1 MFNYKDL
8 SEAVVMGSIEDVVE
22 ATNAAIAGGAD
33 PLEIIQN
40 GLTAGMAIVGQQFK
54 AGVMYIPEVLMSAK
68 AMTVGVDLVKPLLKG
83 QKVSSK
89 GKFMIGTVKGDMHDI
104 GKNLV
109 ALMMESSG
117 YEVIN
122 LGVDISPE
130 GFADAVREHKP
141 QILGLSAML
150 TTTMLAMQDT
160 IEGLKEAGLRDTV
173 KVMIGGAPVA
183 SDFATEIGADGY
195 APDGGSAAEVAQR
208 LLGK

>member
-1 MFNYKDL
+1 VFNYKDL
-8 SEAVVMGSIEDVVE
+8 SEAVIMGSVEQVVE
-22 ATNAAIAGGAD
+22 ATHAAIAGGAD
-33 PLEIIQN
+33 PMEIIQK
-40 GLTAGMAIVGQQFK
+40 GLTAGMTIVGQRFK
-54 AGVMYIPEVLMSAK
+54 ACEMYIPEVLMSAK
-68 AMTVGVDLVKPLLKG
+68 AMAAGVDLVKPLLKG
-83 QKVSSK
+83 QKITSK

-117 YEVIN
+117 FEVIN
-122 LGVDISPE
+122 IGIDISPE
-130 GFADAVREHKP
+130 RFADAVREHKP
-141 QILGLSAML
+141 HILGLSAML

-183 SDFATEIGADGY
+183 EDFAMEIGADGY